1 MHRAVKPLV
10 VLAKQHFRPLAGP
23 ISGPMC
29 LMLSVSW
36 RWAPEIGALVRR

>member
-1 MHRAVKPLV
+1 VKDSMQRAVKPLV

-23 ISGPMC
+23 MSSDIC

-36 RWAPEIGALVRR
+36 R